1 MLAEIEDRELPEVES
16 WSDYQAKLR
25 KESRQ
30 EGREAGRREG
40 RRAGRREGV
49 RRSVLKIL
57 EHRFGRVPADIRQRV
72 NGSTSMAELDLW
84 LSRALDVDS
93 PDQLKP

>member
-16 WSDYQAKLR
+16 WSDYQERLR
-25 KESRQ
+25 KESR
-30 EGREAGRREG
+30 REG
-40 RRAGRREGV
+40 RKAGRREGV

-57 EHRFGRVPADIRQRV
+57 ERRFGRVPADIRRRV